1 MSKVSA
7 DFGCLFDLESDNLT
21 LEKEQERNMTCTE
34 KNGSTTKYNF
44 DVRDTIS
51 ECRENELIMASDFY
65 KTKLQDHVSEPAF
78 YKTLQRMHDCGEIE
92 KVAKGIYYI
101 PKKSKYGVVQPTDKD
116 IIETFAQGKRGMV
129 VGYALYNYLNLT
141 TQVPKVVQVLSNVI
155 DGQKKTIRNVVIQRV
170 SIEFSDDVVS
180 IIQCME
186 VLQNFAKIQDINR
199 KEFIRYT
206 QEFATGFKMDAFER
220 VIAARTY
227 KKATVAFLRDV
238 LDFYHVPNTL
248 GMYLSSMSNYKYP
261 RMEELHETT

>member
-1 MSKVSA
+1 
-7 DFGCLFDLESDNLT
+7 
-21 LEKEQERNMTCTE
+21 MTCTE
-34 KNGSTTKYNF
+34 KRGNTIKYNF

-65 KTKLQDHVSEPAF
+65 KTKLRDHVSEPAF

-101 PKKSKYGVVQPTDKD
+101 PKKSKYGVVQPTEKD
-116 IIETFAQGKRGMV
+116 IIETFAQGTSGMV

-141 TQVPKVVQVLSNVI
+141 TQVPKIVQVLSNAI

-170 SIEFSDDVVS
+170 PIEFSDDIVS
-180 IIQCME
+180 IIRCME

-199 KEFIRYT
+199 REFIKYT
-206 QEFATGFKMDAFER
+206 QIFAREFEMDAFEK
-220 VIAARTY
+220 VIAVRTY
-227 KKATVAFLRDV
+227 KKATIAFLRDI

-248 GMYLSSMSNYKYP
+248 GMHLSSLSNYKYP
-261 RMEELHETT
+261 RMEELYETT

>member
-1 MSKVSA
+1 
-7 DFGCLFDLESDNLT
+7 
-21 LEKEQERNMTCTE
+21 
-34 KNGSTTKYNF
+34 
-44 DVRDTIS
+44 
-51 ECRENELIMASDFY
+51 
-65 KTKLQDHVSEPAF
+65 
-78 YKTLQRMHDCGEIE
+78 
-92 KVAKGIYYI
+92 
-101 PKKSKYGVVQPTDKD
+101 VVQPTDKD

-155 DGQKKTIRNVVIQRV
+155 DGQRKTIRNIVIQRV

-199 KEFIRYT
+199 KEFMRYT
-206 QEFATGFKMDAFER
+206 RTFATEFKMDAFER

-227 KKATVAFLRDV
+227 KKATIAFLRDV

-261 RMEELHETT
+261 RMEELYETT